1 MCKIIKRNGELQDFN
16 IDKIVNAANKAFIAV
31 SESMPEDVLKDLR
44 GINPGCE
51 ELHVEE
57 IQDMIERILFN
68 HECQKAY
75 KNFVCYRANHALLRE
90 SRDKSLI
97 KSIINTE
104 KNEVTRDNGNMNSDT
119 PAGMMMKFA
128 SETSKQFVDKCLL
141 SKDSRSAV
149 DNNYIY
155 VHDKDYYP
163 TRSLTCLQHP
173 LDRILSKG
181 FMAGHGEARPAKRI
195 ETAAILAA
203 ISMETIQNEMHGGQ
217 AIPAF
222 DFYMAPYVRM
232 TYEEEVDKLSKII
245 NKGGDSFWNSIK
257 SAEIKDYLVQDV
269 NSSHKK
275 HSKARYKQ
283 IAINNT
289 VGRVHQAMESF
300 IHNMNSIHSRGGNQV
315 VFSSINYGTD
325 TSAEGRCV
333 MRELLLSTER
343 GVGHDATAIFP
354 IQIWKLKKGVSRN
367 PGDPNYDLYVLSQR
381 VSARRFYPNY
391 LNLDSSFNKDALW
404 KKSDP
409 RRFEHEVA
417 TMGAIAGK
425 EHLYIKI
432 GDDEPID
439 ISIKDFF
446 EYCKTGELKNYRP
459 CQIFY
464 NKQPLPTLIGDKTV
478 QSKSNVK
485 GQAGVY
491 AITYI
496 PEDITYIG
504 SSKNLSRRIAE
515 HKSNIKLSGKIDA
528 GVNPAD
534 RDLNNYKFEILEY
547 CDDYKSAEKSYI
559 ESTANVNFKG
569 SSSRYYKVI
578 NTKFNNHL
586 TSRPNFRQNL
596 SYKQE
601 LINLEDRNIKVLD
614 RNNRWTKIKHI
625 FKNDKHNSPFMM
637 HIYYIE
643 HDKEFCLTCTEDHP
657 LYTGDGFTRA
667 DQLSVGDTIYRA
679 DGMELKISRI
689 SWHWCTMDSYD
700 IGTITGS
707 FVGSDIIMHNCRTRV
722 FENRFGPKTSI
733 GRGNLSFTT
742 INLPKIAME
751 VAIED
756 GFMEKTDTGYQIK
769 PITTES
775 DINRRLLKFE
785 NKLID
790 YVNLVGKQLDERY
803 QFQKKALAKQFPLLM
818 SGMWNGSAEL
828 SSESEVGDIINQG
841 TLGVGFIGLAE
852 ALIALTGKHHGES
865 DFSQNCG
872 LDIIS
877 MMKKAVTALSSKYN
891 HNYSVLATPAE
902 GLSGKFTKEDQKTF
916 GVVAGI
922 TDKDYYTNSNHVP
935 VSYKCTPT
943 HKAEIE
949 CPYHKLTLGGHI
961 FYVEADA
968 DITKNP
974 SVIGDIVNVA
984 CEHDAG
990 YISINHSQGRCNY
1003 CNYESND
1010 PKLVEGGKCPN
1021 CGHEHSWDILQRT
1034 TGYLIGTTDRWT
1046 FGKLAELRDRVV
1058 HTK

>member
-16 IDKIVNAANKAFIAV
+16 IDKIINAANKAFIAV

-51 ELHVEE
+51 KLHVEE

-68 HECQKAY
+68 HGCQNAY

-141 SKDSRSAV
+141 SKDSQSAV

-245 NKGGDSFWNSIK
+245 NKGGESFWNSIK

-269 NSSHKK
+269 NSQHKK

-354 IQIWKLKKGVSRN
+354 IQIWKLKKGVSRY

-391 LNLDSSFNKDALW
+391 LNLDSSFNKDVLW

-417 TMGAIAGK
+417 TMG
-425 EHLYIKI
+425 
-432 GDDEPID
+432 
-439 ISIKDFF
+439 
-446 EYCKTGELKNYRP
+446 
-459 CQIFY
+459 
-464 NKQPLPTLIGDKTV
+464 
-478 QSKSNVK
+478 
-485 GQAGVY
+485 
-491 AITYI
+491 
-496 PEDITYIG
+496 
-504 SSKNLSRRIAE
+504 
-515 HKSNIKLSGKIDA
+515 
-528 GVNPAD
+528 
-534 RDLNNYKFEILEY
+534 
-547 CDDYKSAEKSYI
+547 
-559 ESTANVNFKG
+559 
-569 SSSRYYKVI
+569 
-578 NTKFNNHL
+578 
-586 TSRPNFRQNL
+586 
-596 SYKQE
+596 
-601 LINLEDRNIKVLD
+601 
-614 RNNRWTKIKHI
+614 
-625 FKNDKHNSPFMM
+625 
-637 HIYYIE
+637 
-643 HDKEFCLTCTEDHP
+643 
-657 LYTGDGFTRA
+657 
-667 DQLSVGDTIYRA
+667 
-679 DGMELKISRI
+679 
-689 SWHWCTMDSYD
+689 
-700 IGTITGS
+700 
-707 FVGSDIIMHNCRTRV
+707 CRTRV

-785 NKLID
+785 TRLVD

-828 SSESEVGDIINQG
+828 NSESEVGDIINQG

-916 GVVAGI
+916 GVVSGI

-949 CPYHKLTLGGHI
+949 CPYHKLALGGHI